1 MKTLADKSSEPQ
13 RQAAAHQAPQQ
24 QDNSDAELQFIDN
37 RAETVSLRQ
46 LQEAADNSPQVQ
58 GLAQLSTMMNNSTR
72 SGAIRTLQAMVDN
85 SPRRASMVSQ
95 AESGNALVQ
104 RVEEDELLQGEFA
117 AESPAQL
124 AQPSEDKPNNTGL
137 PDKLKAGVES
147 LSGLS
152 LDNVKVHYNSPEPAQ
167 LNAHAYAQGTDIH
180 VGPGKEQH
188 LPHEAWHVVQQAQ
201 GRVKPTMQM
210 KDGVGVND
218 DQGLEGEADSID
230 TKKDIYPFNA
240 INPIQRAIKLHE
252 VENINNQMGIANN
265 IRKAWF
271 IGLVKNEMARII
283 NESRKGQSGAALSTP
298 ATLGAD
304 VAALKQANHNA
315 FSVVK
320 WELNPFLKG
329 IKSNIPV
336 TKDDFLSVND
346 FLNRAEVFLKTK
358 KKAPD
363 IIKDVLVG
371 NEFTFTHSS
380 LTSLT
385 PDAEDDDDIYRLMKK
400 PYNVLAGA
408 WKTAMNV
415 HNIAPAE
422 ESTDSFGMIYLT
434 YEFKSITHGI
444 DWSYKVTPDHMCLEI
459 ITAPAKAGEV
469 YAGHIG
475 DFMDTYIFDIAQ
487 QANVKADANI
497 GGGHINIDEKS
508 AFGAYSS
515 EDVDDTRAHQ
525 AAEVL
530 AKFIQEFFNDEGYWQ
545 SLDPDA
551 TNAAFP
557 SETGKASDFVGLI
570 KRFNSSGWDV
580 ETLAENLI
588 KSVFDHALA
597 NVSSREYPH
606 YQALNVEHL
615 KDSEEDETRRL
626 EVRRVPAQVNLQALI
641 SELDKIAGYLTTAK
655 S

>member
-1 MKTLADKSSEPQ
+1 MKAPADKSPEPQ
-13 RQAAAHQAPQQ
+13 RQATTHVAPQQ
-24 QDNSDAELQFIDN
+24 QDRSDAEVQFIDN
-37 RAETVSLRQ
+37 REETASLRQ
-46 LQEAADNSPQVQ
+46 LQEVA
-58 GLAQLSTMMNNSTR
+58 
-72 SGAIRTLQAMVDN
+72 DN
-85 SPRRASMVSQ
+85 SPRRHGLAQLNAMMNSSPRSAAMQNSLEMVGNSPHRVAQRHQHNQLQSAHMGLQ
-95 AESGNALVQ
+95 AGSGDAVNSEPVQ
-104 RVEEDELLQGEFA
+104 RVEDEELLQGKLV

-124 AQPSEDKPNNTGL
+124 AQPSDVKPNNTGL
-137 PDKLKAGVES
+137 PDNLKAGVES
-147 LSGLS
+147 LSGMS
-152 LDNVKVHYNSPEPAQ
+152 MDDVKVHYNSSEPAQ
-167 LNAHAYAQGTDIH
+167 LNAHAYAQGS
-180 VGPGKEQH
+180 
-188 LPHEAWHVVQQAQ
+188 
-201 GRVKPTMQM
+201 VKPTMVVQA
-210 KDGVGVND
+210 KQEPSNSI
-218 DQGLEGEADSID
+218 EADPID
-230 TKKDIYPFNA
+230 AKKDTYPFNTM
-240 INPIQRAIKLHE
+240 NPIQRVIKLHE
-252 VENINNQMGIANN
+252 VENINNQVGVANN
-265 IRKAWF
+265 TRKMWF
-271 IGLVKNEMARII
+271 MGLVTNEIARII

-315 FSVVK
+315 FSVIK

-363 IIKDVLVG
+363 VIKDVLVG

-434 YEFKSITHGI
+434 YEFKSVTHGI

-459 ITAPAKAGEV
+459 ITTPAKAGEV

-545 SLDPDA
+545 NLDPDA

-557 SETGKASDFVGLI
+557 SETGKAGDFVGLI

-615 KDSEEDETRRL
+615 KDSEADETRRL

-641 SELDKIAGYLTTAK
+641 SELDKIAGYLATAK